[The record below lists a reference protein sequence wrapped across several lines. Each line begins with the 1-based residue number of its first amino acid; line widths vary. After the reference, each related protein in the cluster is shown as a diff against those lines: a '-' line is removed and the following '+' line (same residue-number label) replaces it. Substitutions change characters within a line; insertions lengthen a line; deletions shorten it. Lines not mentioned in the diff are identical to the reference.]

1 MIDCKIDLPVLHLCN
16 IYRYTQF
23 QKLFCYTLSDCYGF
37 TTAHTTFYLVLQLF
51 PTQTDLFVSFRAV
64 TPSAPADME
73 AAFWHWAHNTPAA
86 HLYGIYTSQ
95 RSLRLGLYHSREQLH
110 SLQQTMYFDDAIYPH
125 LPQPLL
131 DRILRIR
138 ALVDHATAVLT
149 AALGHIDAI
158 GQLSPRQLK
167 GKGKG
172 PPIVLPDPADDPTTS
187 ATQAELIHPYTIPQ
201 DTAQQNPARPTTT
214 ITPQDSTH
222 ANTTPPPV
230 TPEFPHTQHHPQPS
244 APPPRPQQSYTCMRS
259 ANISP
264 PRPVNLFPSTSP
276 TTPSQQCDPTQIYN
290 LHIPLRGHATLTPVR
305 PPTAIPHNFQPAPN
319 TPNCLFFSQHAN
331 IRPNCPE
338 ASSGPDGPWWD
349 ATGSAP

>member
-1 MIDCKIDLPVLHLCN
+1 
-16 IYRYTQF
+16 
-23 QKLFCYTLSDCYGF
+23 
-37 TTAHTTFYLVLQLF
+37 
-51 PTQTDLFVSFRAV
+51 
-64 TPSAPADME
+64 ME

-95 RSLRLGLYHSREQLH
+95 HSFRLGLYHSREQLH
-110 SLQQTMYFDDAIYPH
+110 SLQQTMHFDDTIYPR

-138 ALVDHATAVLT
+138 ALVDHATADLT

-172 PPIVLPDPADDPTTS
+172 TPIVLPDPADDPTTS
-187 ATQAELIHPYTIPQ
+187 TTQAELIHPYTIPQ
-201 DTAQQNPARPTTT
+201 DTTQQNPAQPTTT

-244 APPPRPQQSYTCMRS
+244 APPPRPQQSS
-259 ANISP
+259 I
-264 PRPVNLFPSTSP
+264 NLTYHPI
-276 TTPSQQCDPTQIYN
+276 TT
-290 LHIPLRGHATLTPVR
+290 VR
-305 PPTAIPHNFQPAPN
+305 PHSDLQFTHPSSRTCHTHTCRTTHSDTTQFSASTQHTQLSLFLTTHQHTA
-319 TPNCLFFSQHAN
+319 
-331 IRPNCPE
+331 
-338 ASSGPDGPWWD
+338 
-349 ATGSAP
+349 